1 MPLGLHGPAKTDC
14 RTCLGRSPR
23 ASDLSIGKVARNSPR
38 VRGEHSILAIELSD
52 EEGEPAKHPS
62 GSEWPTLVIQCSW
75 RGALRNARAKH
86 SLESVRYGRSRKRG
100 VKGCPTLADLP
111 QPTRQ
116 GRPWQR
122 STLLYFTLFSG
133 MLVAGRVVKPAS
145 AILSALPIS
154 VIINAYKYLVT
165 HMMNY
170 I

>member
-1 MPLGLHGPAKTDC
+1 MQSVAGSILGDANRNSEKYYASWFRLPSSPAPMSFGMPLGLHGPAKTDC

-116 GRPWQR
+116 GQPWQR
-122 STLLYFTLFSG
+122 STLLYFTFL
-133 MLVAGRVVKPAS
+133 AR
-145 AILSALPIS
+145 
-154 VIINAYKYLVT
+154 
-165 HMMNY
+165 
-170 I
+170 